1 MEQDNAIKNFK
12 EEIGKLFGVD
22 YIEILPINKF
32 KFKVNAIIMSPNTII
47 NFYKLFNSFINEI
60 ERADNDAQALRIF
73 KQNLLKYKKQ
83 FDILMD
89 KIQENIVKVFGN
101 NAEVSLIYKGQVKEI
116 YDKVSQ
122 FVK

>member
-32 KFKVNAIIMSPNTII
+32 KFKVNAIIMSTNTIT
-47 NFYKLFNSFINEI
+47 NFFIFFNSFINEI

>member
-32 KFKVNAIIMSPNTII
+32 KFKVNAIIMSTNTIT